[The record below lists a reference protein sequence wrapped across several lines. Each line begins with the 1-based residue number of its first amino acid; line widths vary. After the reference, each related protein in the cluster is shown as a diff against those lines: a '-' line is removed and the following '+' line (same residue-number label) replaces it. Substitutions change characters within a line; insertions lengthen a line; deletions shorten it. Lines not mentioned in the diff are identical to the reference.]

1 LLPQEFAAIKK
12 IERHRGPNVGAS
24 LLAKAVDQ
32 LARMSDPPKK
42 NGAHGRRFFVS
53 AANTYQ

>member
-12 IERHRGPNVGAS
+12 IERHRRPNVGAS
-24 LLAKAVDQ
+24 LLAIAVDQ
-32 LARMSDPPKK
+32 LARMSDPPIKK
-42 NGAHGRRFFVS
+42 RRSRAPFFLS